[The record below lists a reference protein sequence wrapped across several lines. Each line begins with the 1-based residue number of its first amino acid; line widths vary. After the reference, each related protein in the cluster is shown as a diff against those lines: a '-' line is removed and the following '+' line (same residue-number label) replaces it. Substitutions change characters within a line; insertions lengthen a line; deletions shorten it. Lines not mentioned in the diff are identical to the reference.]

1 MSATGKA
8 PLVSVVIPVWNGAA
22 TIERTLASALAQ
34 TFGDI
39 EVLVINDGSTDDTA
53 ERVARCTDPRV
64 QRHDFS
70 NAGLAASR
78 NRGIRLAR
86 GEFIAFLDADD
97 LWRPRKL
104 ELQLAALRAR
114 PAAALAYG
122 FSDCIDADDRDIGRG
137 SHIECSGKV
146 YEQLLHANFLDNG
159 STPLVRAAALATS
172 GVFDETLPAAE
183 DWDLWLRLAW
193 HFEVV
198 CVPEPLTLYRVHG
211 QSMSGNLP
219 RQEAA
224 CLRVLNAALDRLPP
238 GPHRDELRAEC
249 LMMINCYLAGRA
261 LSTATAPD
269 RRAALRALR
278 YVAGYL
284 RWAKLG
290 LHAEGRR
297 HLAWGATQSVR
308 AGIVLLLPRRLAHR
322 LLAWLASLR
331 SPARG

>member
-1 MSATGKA
+1 MST
-8 PLVSVVIPVWNGAA
+8 PPPVITVVIPVWNGEQ

-34 TFGDI
+34 TFTNL
-39 EVLVINDGSTDDTA
+39 EVLVINDGSTDSTA
-53 ERVARCTDPRV
+53 ERVGRFNDPRV
-64 QRHDFS
+64 RLHNFT

-97 LWRPRKL
+97 LWLPRKL
-104 ELQLAALRAR
+104 ERQLEALRAR

-122 FSDCIDADDRDIGRG
+122 FSDCVDADDRYIGHG
-137 SHIECSGKV
+137 SHIEHSGTV
-146 YEQLLHANFLDNG
+146 YEKLLLANFLDNG
-159 STPLVRAAALATS
+159 STPLVRASALATS
-172 GVFDETLPAAE
+172 GIFDESLPAAE

-211 QSMSGNLP
+211 QSMSANLP

-224 CLRVLNAALDRLPP
+224 CLRVLENAIARLPA

-249 LMMINCYLAGRA
+249 LMMINKYLAGRA

-278 YVAGYL
+278 YVGGYL

-290 LHAEGRR
+290 LGAEGRE
-297 HLAWGATQSVR
+297 HLAWSATQSIR
-308 AGIVLLLPRRLAHR
+308 AGIVLVLPRQLAHR
-322 LLAWLASLR
+322 LLTGLAALR
-331 SPARG
+331 SRSRR

>member
-1 MSATGKA
+1 VSS
-8 PLVSVVIPVWNGAA
+8 PLISVVIPVWNGEA

-34 TFGDI
+34 SFSDI
-39 EVLVINDGSTDDTA
+39 EVLVINDGATDGTV
-53 ERVARCTDPRV
+53 ERVGRFSDPRV
-64 QRHDFS
+64 QLHNFS

-97 LWRPRKL
+97 LWLPRKL
-104 ELQLAALRAR
+104 ELQLAALRAQ

-122 FSDCIDADDRDIGRG
+122 FSDCVDADDRYIGHG
-137 SHIECSGKV
+137 SHIACSGKV
-146 YEQLLHANFLDNG
+146 YEKLLLANFLDNG
-159 STPLVRAAALATS
+159 STPLVRASALATS

-193 HFEVV
+193 HFDVV

-211 QSMSGNLP
+211 QSMSANLP

-224 CLRVLNAALDRLPP
+224 CLRVLENAVARLPP

-261 LSTATAPD
+261 LSTATLPD

-284 RWAKLG
+284 KWAKLG
-290 LHAEGRR
+290 LEAEGRG
-297 HLAWGATQSVR
+297 HLAWGVTQTIR
-308 AGIVLLLPRRLAHR
+308 ACIVLLLPQRVACGVLQSLAK
-322 LLAWLASLR
+322 LR
-331 SPARG
+331 HGQ